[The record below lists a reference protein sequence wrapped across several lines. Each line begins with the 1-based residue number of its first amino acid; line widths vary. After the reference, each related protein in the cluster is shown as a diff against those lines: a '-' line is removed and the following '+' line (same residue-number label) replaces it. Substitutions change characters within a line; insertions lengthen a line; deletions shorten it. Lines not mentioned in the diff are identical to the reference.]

1 MIEALGGYTS
11 RLTAHSVIIC
21 FVSSTGR
28 ALPLLDKLS
37 YFKIMMK
44 NSKEI
49 GNLTEL
55 QCITG
60 LYELGCDISIPFGNS
75 QKYDLI
81 MDWNNQLFKVQV
93 KHSSKDNE
101 NTYFSFKTRWQGH
114 NSSGY
119 TQTSYTKDDIDFFAT
134 YFDGNVYLIP
144 VEQCSGAEKR
154 LRLKPTKNGQIKGV
168 NFAKDYLAK
177 EVLKKI

>member
-1 MIEALGGYTS
+1 M
-11 RLTAHSVIIC
+11 R
-21 FVSSTGR
+21 
-28 ALPLLDKLS
+28 
-37 YFKIMMK
+37 

-81 MDWNNQLFKVQV
+81 IDWNNNLYKIQV
-93 KHSSKDNE
+93 KHSTGHDN
-101 NTYFSFKTRWQGH
+101 NAYFAFKTRWQGH
-114 NSSGY
+114 NRSGY
-119 TQTSYTKDDIDFFAT
+119 TQTSYTKEDIDFFAT
-134 YFDGNVYLIP
+134 SFNGNIYLIP
-144 VEQCSGAEKR
+144 VEQCSGAEKN
-154 LRLKPTKNGQIKGV
+154 LRIVPPKNGQIKGI

-177 EVLKKI
+177 EVLKRL